1 MTMQTNDNFI
11 KTVKT
16 KRNQQQYNE
25 APKRPKKEDKH
36 AWQRTDKR
44 KAYE

>member
-1 MTMQTNDNFI
+1 MQQNTGFI

-16 KRNQQQYNE
+16 RERVYQG
-25 APKRPKKEDKH
+25 PKGKEERH
-36 AWQRTDKR
+36 GWQRTDKR